1 MENHY
6 NPLMNYAVKI
16 TYCDNYGSGV
26 AFRTNDKIIVLT
38 AYHIINEESF
48 SSEDLFIN
56 IIDKGQEKKIDFKV
70 IKSSFDIEND
80 LAAFIIDSQFIFSEL
95 RLVYPFIEQRVK
107 MYGFPH
113 VLQDSK
119 DIHSYML
126 EGKVNDILPGKL
138 FVSLDEKLGSI
149 DTGEKETVDGY
160 SGSGVYQING
170 KNVKLCGIETNVL
183 NKSVSYNA
191 VCGASV
197 DVIFS
202 LLVKLGVDEDVLVQ
216 NDVISDVV
224 KNSDLYMSHLVTIDV
239 LGSKKVSL
247 EKLQNEYREGISAR
261 PEHIRKR
268 LDVIRNKWIE
278 QVEINFEKSNIVLI
292 RGASGQGKTSLAYR
306 YLLERYAEEQII
318 CIQKLT
324 NENSI
329 WAILNFLKRELEDR
343 EYVLYYDVQPGDTF
357 WGIILNAI
365 SMHLPDARLLVT
377 IREDDYNSSNI
388 SRGSVSY
395 EEISLE
401 LYEDEAREIYSQY
414 EQNTFIS
421 FNDLW
426 KTFGNGGP
434 LLEFIYLINHSMTLE
449 AKINNQIT
457 RIGSEIDEREWF
469 NVLAVIAIAGQY
481 DLSIKL
487 DVLFEK
493 IKLKNASKL
502 LQQFEK
508 EFFVKI
514 SDNGER
520 IKCLHSVRA
529 HLIIKCLEGKFGF
542 NYLQALLLTLSVIDN
557 STIYLL
563 LEYFSKNKVS
573 EEVVDEFSNIS
584 FEDLSVVEDI
594 LRGLLWL
601 SITDYLSVNKK
612 VIEEGNRIFTNNYV
626 MIALGDITG
635 FIDTRQTTS
644 DLLKIY
650 DKKRPGIIDE
660 VNSLINR
667 QTTRF
672 LEYEYPKRF
681 LENIANSI
689 IEFVEK
695 KTVNTR
701 SLGYILFWANKLGVS
716 ISISSEIDVKEPK
729 DYMGLLGLVKG
740 LISQGLYSK
749 ADEIKDKYE
758 KTLLSDANIVS
769 LYIKDNE
776 IFAEV
781 VPNYYPESK
790 ANRSIKDFGYNE
802 KCMYVINMLSC
813 LYPQLERYNVT
824 LLGTDILDINIP
836 DTEKHIPKENLP
848 DKWITELNGICH
860 RILEYENSLDDWKD
874 VFDNINSYRNKII
887 DLFEELL
894 RQLGKF
900 YRKGTFDPK
909 QIDQIQAE
917 LNKGRDFSIPKC
929 ARDKF
934 GISNDADNLKV
945 SSLKESAVE
954 NEQSE
959 TLGKVDRLWIGD
971 ACNKFFS
978 GVNNYINGL
987 YSMMEGLAN
996 NKDPKEYCRLQ
1007 FFNIVSSYELYYQF
1021 LEANKSFFVA
1031 YDCAVNEEKEL
1042 IVLEKIVALTKWIY
1056 LNGYRHE
1063 NNIVYDA
1070 YESFKKNKRSI
1081 DDYLKKEIGDYTEVQ
1096 EIEFIEETI
1105 VLHVN
1110 MSESD
1115 TLIEKIYYEVQK
1127 LVGNCG
1133 TISAERGYLFNR
1145 IRKICFAISDDKY
1158 KDFLFINIPINSFT
1172 LAKDVEQLH
1181 KYVIGADRQ
1190 NTIVPPAYMG
1200 NGAIASVIYIAG
1212 QLVQINE
1219 ALFVTSKYSIP
1230 ETIDSINKMLKLEL
1244 DEIGKTIK
1252 VFPDYAELYQ
1262 DIMMIRS
1269 LNLITIDYNEYKS
1282 NIDLLEKFISKYGDS
1297 IIT

>member
-1 MENHY
+1 
-6 NPLMNYAVKI
+6 MNYAVKI
-16 TYCDNYGSGV
+16 TYCDNYGSGI

-138 FVSLDEKLGSI
+138 FVTLDEKLGSI
-149 DTGEKETVDGY
+149 DTSEKETVDGY

-278 QVEINFEKSNIVLI
+278 QIEINFEKSNIVLI

-357 WGIILNAI
+357 WGIILNDI

-421 FNDLW
+421 FDDLW

-493 IKLKNASKL
+493 IKLRNASKL

-542 NYLQALLLTLSVIDN
+542 NYL
-557 STIYLL
+557 
-563 LEYFSKNKVS
+563 
-573 EEVVDEFSNIS
+573 
-584 FEDLSVVEDI
+584 
-594 LRGLLWL
+594 
-601 SITDYLSVNKK
+601 
-612 VIEEGNRIFTNNYV
+612 
-626 MIALGDITG
+626 
-635 FIDTRQTTS
+635 
-644 DLLKIY
+644 
-650 DKKRPGIIDE
+650 
-660 VNSLINR
+660 
-667 QTTRF
+667 
-672 LEYEYPKRF
+672 
-681 LENIANSI
+681 
-689 IEFVEK
+689 
-695 KTVNTR
+695 
-701 SLGYILFWANKLGVS
+701 
-716 ISISSEIDVKEPK
+716 
-729 DYMGLLGLVKG
+729 
-740 LISQGLYSK
+740 
-749 ADEIKDKYE
+749 
-758 KTLLSDANIVS
+758 
-769 LYIKDNE
+769 
-776 IFAEV
+776 
-781 VPNYYPESK
+781 
-790 ANRSIKDFGYNE
+790 
-802 KCMYVINMLSC
+802 
-813 LYPQLERYNVT
+813 
-824 LLGTDILDINIP
+824 
-836 DTEKHIPKENLP
+836 
-848 DKWITELNGICH
+848 
-860 RILEYENSLDDWKD
+860 
-874 VFDNINSYRNKII
+874 
-887 DLFEELL
+887 
-894 RQLGKF
+894 
-900 YRKGTFDPK
+900 
-909 QIDQIQAE
+909 
-917 LNKGRDFSIPKC
+917 
-929 ARDKF
+929 
-934 GISNDADNLKV
+934 
-945 SSLKESAVE
+945 
-954 NEQSE
+954 
-959 TLGKVDRLWIGD
+959 
-971 ACNKFFS
+971 
-978 GVNNYINGL
+978 
-987 YSMMEGLAN
+987 
-996 NKDPKEYCRLQ
+996 
-1007 FFNIVSSYELYYQF
+1007 
-1021 LEANKSFFVA
+1021 
-1031 YDCAVNEEKEL
+1031 
-1042 IVLEKIVALTKWIY
+1042 
-1056 LNGYRHE
+1056 
-1063 NNIVYDA
+1063 
-1070 YESFKKNKRSI
+1070 
-1081 DDYLKKEIGDYTEVQ
+1081 
-1096 EIEFIEETI
+1096 
-1105 VLHVN
+1105 
-1110 MSESD
+1110 
-1115 TLIEKIYYEVQK
+1115 
-1127 LVGNCG
+1127 
-1133 TISAERGYLFNR
+1133 
-1145 IRKICFAISDDKY
+1145 
-1158 KDFLFINIPINSFT
+1158 
-1172 LAKDVEQLH
+1172 
-1181 KYVIGADRQ
+1181 
-1190 NTIVPPAYMG
+1190 
-1200 NGAIASVIYIAG
+1200 
-1212 QLVQINE
+1212 
-1219 ALFVTSKYSIP
+1219 
-1230 ETIDSINKMLKLEL
+1230 
-1244 DEIGKTIK
+1244 
-1252 VFPDYAELYQ
+1252 
-1262 DIMMIRS
+1262 
-1269 LNLITIDYNEYKS
+1269 
-1282 NIDLLEKFISKYGDS
+1282 
-1297 IIT
+1297 

>member
-1 MENHY
+1 MTKY
-6 NPLMNYAVKI
+6 QYAS
-16 TYCDNYGSGV
+16 T
-26 AFRTNDKIIVLT
+26 
-38 AYHIINEESF
+38 
-48 SSEDLFIN
+48 
-56 IIDKGQEKKIDFKV
+56 
-70 IKSSFDIEND
+70 
-80 LAAFIIDSQFIFSEL
+80 
-95 RLVYPFIEQRVK
+95 
-107 MYGFPH
+107 
-113 VLQDSK
+113 
-119 DIHSYML
+119 
-126 EGKVNDILPGKL
+126 
-138 FVSLDEKLGSI
+138 
-149 DTGEKETVDGY
+149 
-160 SGSGVYQING
+160 
-170 KNVKLCGIETNVL
+170 
-183 NKSVSYNA
+183 
-191 VCGASV
+191 
-197 DVIFS
+197 
-202 LLVKLGVDEDVLVQ
+202 
-216 NDVISDVV
+216 
-224 KNSDLYMSHLVTIDV
+224 
-239 LGSKKVSL
+239 
-247 EKLQNEYREGISAR
+247 
-261 PEHIRKR
+261 
-268 LDVIRNKWIE
+268 
-278 QVEINFEKSNIVLI
+278 
-292 RGASGQGKTSLAYR
+292 
-306 YLLERYAEEQII
+306 LERYAEEQII

-377 IREDDYNSSNI
+377 VREDDYNSSNI

-421 FNDLW
+421 FDDLW

-457 RIGSEIDEREWF
+457 RIDSEIDEREWF

-557 STIYLL
+557 STMYLL

-626 MIALGDITG
+626 MIALCDITG
-635 FIDTRQTTS
+635 FIDTQQTTS

-749 ADEIKDKYE
+749 ADEIKNKYE

-790 ANRSIKDFGYNE
+790 ANRAIKDFGYNE
-802 KCMYVINMLSC
+802 KCMYAINMLSC

-824 LLGTDILDINIP
+824 LLGTKILDINIP
-836 DTEKHIPKENLP
+836 DTEKN
-848 DKWITELNGICH
+848 T
-860 RILEYENSLDDWKD
+860 
-874 VFDNINSYRNKII
+874 
-887 DLFEELL
+887 
-894 RQLGKF
+894 
-900 YRKGTFDPK
+900 
-909 QIDQIQAE
+909 
-917 LNKGRDFSIPKC
+917 
-929 ARDKF
+929 
-934 GISNDADNLKV
+934 
-945 SSLKESAVE
+945 SLK
-954 NEQSE
+954 
-959 TLGKVDRLWIGD
+959 
-971 ACNKFFS
+971 
-978 GVNNYINGL
+978 
-987 YSMMEGLAN
+987 
-996 NKDPKEYCRLQ
+996 
-1007 FFNIVSSYELYYQF
+1007 
-1021 LEANKSFFVA
+1021 
-1031 YDCAVNEEKEL
+1031 
-1042 IVLEKIVALTKWIY
+1042 
-1056 LNGYRHE
+1056 
-1063 NNIVYDA
+1063 
-1070 YESFKKNKRSI
+1070 
-1081 DDYLKKEIGDYTEVQ
+1081 
-1096 EIEFIEETI
+1096 
-1105 VLHVN
+1105 
-1110 MSESD
+1110 
-1115 TLIEKIYYEVQK
+1115 
-1127 LVGNCG
+1127 
-1133 TISAERGYLFNR
+1133 
-1145 IRKICFAISDDKY
+1145 KICLISG
-1158 KDFLFINIPINSFT
+1158 L
-1172 LAKDVEQLH
+1172 
-1181 KYVIGADRQ
+1181 Q
-1190 NTIVPPAYMG
+1190 N
-1200 NGAIASVIYIAG
+1200 
-1212 QLVQINE
+1212 
-1219 ALFVTSKYSIP
+1219 
-1230 ETIDSINKMLKLEL
+1230 
-1244 DEIGKTIK
+1244 
-1252 VFPDYAELYQ
+1252 
-1262 DIMMIRS
+1262 
-1269 LNLITIDYNEYKS
+1269 
-1282 NIDLLEKFISKYGDS
+1282 
-1297 IIT
+1297 

>member
-16 TYCDNYGSGV
+16 TYCDNYGSGI
-26 AFRTNDKIIVLT
+26 AFRTN
-38 AYHIINEESF
+38 HNINEESF

-138 FVSLDEKLGSI
+138 FVTLDEKLGSI
-149 DTGEKETVDGY
+149 DTSEKETVDGY
-160 SGSGVYQING
+160 SGSGVYKING

-278 QVEINFEKSNIVLI
+278 QIEINFEKSNIVLI

-357 WGIILNAI
+357 WGIILNDI

-421 FNDLW
+421 FDDLW

-493 IKLKNASKL
+493 IKLRNASKL

-626 MIALGDITG
+626 MIALADITG
-635 FIDTRQTTS
+635 FIDTRQTTI

-650 DKKRPGIIDE
+650 DK
-660 VNSLINR
+660 
-667 QTTRF
+667 
-672 LEYEYPKRF
+672 
-681 LENIANSI
+681 
-689 IEFVEK
+689 
-695 KTVNTR
+695 
-701 SLGYILFWANKLGVS
+701 
-716 ISISSEIDVKEPK
+716 
-729 DYMGLLGLVKG
+729 
-740 LISQGLYSK
+740 
-749 ADEIKDKYE
+749 
-758 KTLLSDANIVS
+758 
-769 LYIKDNE
+769 
-776 IFAEV
+776 
-781 VPNYYPESK
+781 
-790 ANRSIKDFGYNE
+790 
-802 KCMYVINMLSC
+802 
-813 LYPQLERYNVT
+813 
-824 LLGTDILDINIP
+824 
-836 DTEKHIPKENLP
+836 
-848 DKWITELNGICH
+848 
-860 RILEYENSLDDWKD
+860 
-874 VFDNINSYRNKII
+874 
-887 DLFEELL
+887 
-894 RQLGKF
+894 
-900 YRKGTFDPK
+900 
-909 QIDQIQAE
+909 
-917 LNKGRDFSIPKC
+917 
-929 ARDKF
+929 
-934 GISNDADNLKV
+934 
-945 SSLKESAVE
+945 
-954 NEQSE
+954 
-959 TLGKVDRLWIGD
+959 
-971 ACNKFFS
+971 
-978 GVNNYINGL
+978 
-987 YSMMEGLAN
+987 
-996 NKDPKEYCRLQ
+996 
-1007 FFNIVSSYELYYQF
+1007 
-1021 LEANKSFFVA
+1021 
-1031 YDCAVNEEKEL
+1031 
-1042 IVLEKIVALTKWIY
+1042 
-1056 LNGYRHE
+1056 
-1063 NNIVYDA
+1063 
-1070 YESFKKNKRSI
+1070 
-1081 DDYLKKEIGDYTEVQ
+1081 
-1096 EIEFIEETI
+1096 
-1105 VLHVN
+1105 
-1110 MSESD
+1110 
-1115 TLIEKIYYEVQK
+1115 
-1127 LVGNCG
+1127 
-1133 TISAERGYLFNR
+1133 
-1145 IRKICFAISDDKY
+1145 
-1158 KDFLFINIPINSFT
+1158 
-1172 LAKDVEQLH
+1172 
-1181 KYVIGADRQ
+1181 
-1190 NTIVPPAYMG
+1190 
-1200 NGAIASVIYIAG
+1200 
-1212 QLVQINE
+1212 
-1219 ALFVTSKYSIP
+1219 
-1230 ETIDSINKMLKLEL
+1230 
-1244 DEIGKTIK
+1244 
-1252 VFPDYAELYQ
+1252 
-1262 DIMMIRS
+1262 
-1269 LNLITIDYNEYKS
+1269 
-1282 NIDLLEKFISKYGDS
+1282 
-1297 IIT
+1297 

>member
-1 MENHY
+1 M
-6 NPLMNYAVKI
+6 
-16 TYCDNYGSGV
+16 
-26 AFRTNDKIIVLT
+26 
-38 AYHIINEESF
+38 
-48 SSEDLFIN
+48 
-56 IIDKGQEKKIDFKV
+56 
-70 IKSSFDIEND
+70 
-80 LAAFIIDSQFIFSEL
+80 
-95 RLVYPFIEQRVK
+95 
-107 MYGFPH
+107 
-113 VLQDSK
+113 
-119 DIHSYML
+119 
-126 EGKVNDILPGKL
+126 
-138 FVSLDEKLGSI
+138 
-149 DTGEKETVDGY
+149 
-160 SGSGVYQING
+160 
-170 KNVKLCGIETNVL
+170 
-183 NKSVSYNA
+183 
-191 VCGASV
+191 
-197 DVIFS
+197 
-202 LLVKLGVDEDVLVQ
+202 
-216 NDVISDVV
+216 
-224 KNSDLYMSHLVTIDV
+224 
-239 LGSKKVSL
+239 
-247 EKLQNEYREGISAR
+247 
-261 PEHIRKR
+261 
-268 LDVIRNKWIE
+268 
-278 QVEINFEKSNIVLI
+278 
-292 RGASGQGKTSLAYR
+292 
-306 YLLERYAEEQII
+306 
-318 CIQKLT
+318 
-324 NENSI
+324 
-329 WAILNFLKRELEDR
+329 
-343 EYVLYYDVQPGDTF
+343 
-357 WGIILNAI
+357 
-365 SMHLPDARLLVT
+365 
-377 IREDDYNSSNI
+377 
-388 SRGSVSY
+388 
-395 EEISLE
+395 
-401 LYEDEAREIYSQY
+401 
-414 EQNTFIS
+414 
-421 FNDLW
+421 
-426 KTFGNGGP
+426 
-434 LLEFIYLINHSMTLE
+434 
-449 AKINNQIT
+449 
-457 RIGSEIDEREWF
+457 
-469 NVLAVIAIAGQY
+469 
-481 DLSIKL
+481 
-487 DVLFEK
+487 
-493 IKLKNASKL
+493 
-502 LQQFEK
+502 
-508 EFFVKI
+508 
-514 SDNGER
+514 
-520 IKCLHSVRA
+520 
-529 HLIIKCLEGKFGF
+529 
-542 NYLQALLLTLSVIDN
+542 
-557 STIYLL
+557 L

-626 MIALGDITG
+626 MIALCDITG
-635 FIDTRQTTS
+635 FFDTRQTTS

-650 DKKRPGIIDE
+650 DKKRPGIFDE

-749 ADEIKDKYE
+749 ADEIKNKYE

-790 ANRSIKDFGYNE
+790 ANRDIKDFGYNE
-802 KCMYVINMLSC
+802 KCMYAIIMLSC

-824 LLGTDILDINIP
+824 LLGTKILDIDLP

-848 DKWITELNGICH
+848 DKWITELNGICQ
-860 RILEYENSLDDWKD
+860 RMQGYENSLDDWKD

-900 YRKGTFDPK
+900 YRKGTFDLK
-909 QIDQIQAE
+909 HISQIYAE
-917 LNKGRDFSIPKC
+917 LSKDRVFSIPKC

-934 GISNDADNLKV
+934 GIGNDADNLK
-945 SSLKESAVE
+945 SSDPKESAVE
-954 NEQSE
+954 NEQHE
-959 TLGKVDRLWIGD
+959 TQGKADRLWIGD
-971 ACNKFFS
+971 ACNKYFN
-978 GVNNYINGL
+978 GLDNYINGL
-987 YSMMEGLAN
+987 YGMLEGLVN
-996 NKDPKEYCRLQ
+996 NKDHKEYCRSQ
-1007 FFNIVSSYELYYQF
+1007 FFNIVSSYEMYNQF
-1021 LEANKSFFVA
+1021 LKANNSFFAA
-1031 YDCAVNEEKEL
+1031 YDCVVDERKEL
-1042 IVLEKIVALTKWIY
+1042 ITLEKVVALTKWIY

-1063 NNIVYDA
+1063 NNIVYDS

-1081 DDYLKKEIGDYTEVQ
+1081 DDFLEKEIGNYSEVQ
-1096 EIEFIEETI
+1096 EIERTQDSI

-1115 TLIEKIYYEVQK
+1115 KIIEKIYYEVQK
-1127 LVGNCG
+1127 LVGNSG
-1133 TISAERGYLFNR
+1133 TISAERGYLFNI
-1145 IRKICFAISDDKY
+1145 IRKMCLAISDDKY

-1190 NTIVPPAYMG
+1190 YAIEPPVYIR
-1200 NGAIASVIYIAG
+1200 NGAIASVMFIAN

-1252 VFPDYAELYQ
+1252 EFPDYAELYQ

-1297 IIT
+1297 IVT

>member
-1 MENHY
+1 M
-6 NPLMNYAVKI
+6 
-16 TYCDNYGSGV
+16 
-26 AFRTNDKIIVLT
+26 
-38 AYHIINEESF
+38 
-48 SSEDLFIN
+48 
-56 IIDKGQEKKIDFKV
+56 
-70 IKSSFDIEND
+70 
-80 LAAFIIDSQFIFSEL
+80 
-95 RLVYPFIEQRVK
+95 
-107 MYGFPH
+107 
-113 VLQDSK
+113 
-119 DIHSYML
+119 
-126 EGKVNDILPGKL
+126 
-138 FVSLDEKLGSI
+138 
-149 DTGEKETVDGY
+149 
-160 SGSGVYQING
+160 
-170 KNVKLCGIETNVL
+170 
-183 NKSVSYNA
+183 
-191 VCGASV
+191 CGASV

-278 QVEINFEKSNIVLI
+278 QIEINFEKSNIVLI

-421 FNDLW
+421 FDDLW

-493 IKLKNASKL
+493 IKLRNASKL

-601 SITDYLSVNKK
+601 SVTDYLSVNKK

-681 LENIANSI
+681 LEKIANSI

-729 DYMGLLGLVKG
+729 DYMGLSGLVKG

-749 ADEIKDKYE
+749 ADEIKNKYE

-790 ANRSIKDFGYNE
+790 ANRAIKDFGYNE
-802 KCMYVINMLSC
+802 KCMYAINMLSC

-824 LLGTDILDINIP
+824 LLGTKTLDINIP

-860 RILEYENSLDDWKD
+860 RMLEYENSPDDWKD

-909 QIDQIQAE
+909 QINQIQAE

-954 NEQSE
+954 NEQSG
-959 TLGKVDRLWIGD
+959 TLGRADRLWIGD

-1021 LEANKSFFVA
+1021 LEANKSFFAA

-1063 NNIVYDA
+1063 NSIVYDA
-1070 YESFKKNKRSI
+1070 YESFKKHKRSI

-1110 MSESD
+1110 MRESD

-1190 NTIVPPAYMG
+1190 NTIVPPSYMG
-1200 NGAIASVIYIAG
+1200 NGAIASVIYIAS

-1252 VFPDYAELYQ
+1252 EFPDYAELYQ

-1269 LNLITIDYNEYKS
+1269 LNLITIDNNEYKS

-1297 IIT
+1297 IVT

>member
-1 MENHY
+1 M
-6 NPLMNYAVKI
+6 
-16 TYCDNYGSGV
+16 
-26 AFRTNDKIIVLT
+26 
-38 AYHIINEESF
+38 
-48 SSEDLFIN
+48 
-56 IIDKGQEKKIDFKV
+56 
-70 IKSSFDIEND
+70 
-80 LAAFIIDSQFIFSEL
+80 
-95 RLVYPFIEQRVK
+95 
-107 MYGFPH
+107 
-113 VLQDSK
+113 
-119 DIHSYML
+119 
-126 EGKVNDILPGKL
+126 
-138 FVSLDEKLGSI
+138 
-149 DTGEKETVDGY
+149 
-160 SGSGVYQING
+160 
-170 KNVKLCGIETNVL
+170 
-183 NKSVSYNA
+183 
-191 VCGASV
+191 
-197 DVIFS
+197 
-202 LLVKLGVDEDVLVQ
+202 
-216 NDVISDVV
+216 
-224 KNSDLYMSHLVTIDV
+224 
-239 LGSKKVSL
+239 
-247 EKLQNEYREGISAR
+247 
-261 PEHIRKR
+261 
-268 LDVIRNKWIE
+268 
-278 QVEINFEKSNIVLI
+278 
-292 RGASGQGKTSLAYR
+292 
-306 YLLERYAEEQII
+306 LERYAEEQII

-357 WGIILNAI
+357 WGIILNDI

-421 FNDLW
+421 FDDLW

-493 IKLKNASKL
+493 IKLRNASKL

-667 QTTRF
+667 QTSRF

-749 ADEIKDKYE
+749 ADEIKNKYE

-790 ANRSIKDFGYNE
+790 ANRAIKDFGYNE
-802 KCMYVINMLSC
+802 KCMYAINMLSC

-824 LLGTDILDINIP
+824 LLGTKTLDINIP

-860 RILEYENSLDDWKD
+860 RMLEYENSPDDWKD

-909 QIDQIQAE
+909 QINQIQAE

-954 NEQSE
+954 NEQSG
-959 TLGKVDRLWIGD
+959 TLGRADRLWIGD

-1021 LEANKSFFVA
+1021 LEANKSFFA
-1031 YDCAVNEEKEL
+1031 TYDCAVNEEKEL

-1063 NNIVYDA
+1063 NSIVYDA
-1070 YESFKKNKRSI
+1070 YESFKKHKRSI

-1190 NTIVPPAYMG
+1190 NTIVPPSYMG
-1200 NGAIASVIYIAG
+1200 NGAIASVIYIAS

-1252 VFPDYAELYQ
+1252 EFPDYAELYQ

-1269 LNLITIDYNEYKS
+1269 LNLITIDNNEYKS
-1282 NIDLLEKFISKYGDS
+1282 NIDLLEKFISKYGGS
-1297 IIT
+1297 IVT

>member
-1 MENHY
+1 M
-6 NPLMNYAVKI
+6 
-16 TYCDNYGSGV
+16 
-26 AFRTNDKIIVLT
+26 
-38 AYHIINEESF
+38 
-48 SSEDLFIN
+48 
-56 IIDKGQEKKIDFKV
+56 
-70 IKSSFDIEND
+70 
-80 LAAFIIDSQFIFSEL
+80 
-95 RLVYPFIEQRVK
+95 
-107 MYGFPH
+107 
-113 VLQDSK
+113 
-119 DIHSYML
+119 
-126 EGKVNDILPGKL
+126 
-138 FVSLDEKLGSI
+138 
-149 DTGEKETVDGY
+149 
-160 SGSGVYQING
+160 
-170 KNVKLCGIETNVL
+170 
-183 NKSVSYNA
+183 
-191 VCGASV
+191 
-197 DVIFS
+197 
-202 LLVKLGVDEDVLVQ
+202 
-216 NDVISDVV
+216 
-224 KNSDLYMSHLVTIDV
+224 
-239 LGSKKVSL
+239 
-247 EKLQNEYREGISAR
+247 
-261 PEHIRKR
+261 
-268 LDVIRNKWIE
+268 
-278 QVEINFEKSNIVLI
+278 
-292 RGASGQGKTSLAYR
+292 
-306 YLLERYAEEQII
+306 
-318 CIQKLT
+318 
-324 NENSI
+324 
-329 WAILNFLKRELEDR
+329 
-343 EYVLYYDVQPGDTF
+343 
-357 WGIILNAI
+357 
-365 SMHLPDARLLVT
+365 
-377 IREDDYNSSNI
+377 
-388 SRGSVSY
+388 
-395 EEISLE
+395 
-401 LYEDEAREIYSQY
+401 
-414 EQNTFIS
+414 
-421 FNDLW
+421 
-426 KTFGNGGP
+426 
-434 LLEFIYLINHSMTLE
+434 
-449 AKINNQIT
+449 
-457 RIGSEIDEREWF
+457 
-469 NVLAVIAIAGQY
+469 
-481 DLSIKL
+481 
-487 DVLFEK
+487 
-493 IKLKNASKL
+493 
-502 LQQFEK
+502 
-508 EFFVKI
+508 
-514 SDNGER
+514 
-520 IKCLHSVRA
+520 
-529 HLIIKCLEGKFGF
+529 
-542 NYLQALLLTLSVIDN
+542 
-557 STIYLL
+557 
-563 LEYFSKNKVS
+563 EYFSKNKVS

-667 QTTRF
+667 QTSRF

-749 ADEIKDKYE
+749 ADEIKNKYE

-790 ANRSIKDFGYNE
+790 ANRAIKDFGYNE
-802 KCMYVINMLSC
+802 KCMYAINMLSC

-824 LLGTDILDINIP
+824 LLGTKTLDINIP

-860 RILEYENSLDDWKD
+860 RMLEYENSPDDWKD

-909 QIDQIQAE
+909 QINQIQAE

-954 NEQSE
+954 NEQSG
-959 TLGKVDRLWIGD
+959 TLGRADRLWIGD

-1021 LEANKSFFVA
+1021 LEANKSFFA
-1031 YDCAVNEEKEL
+1031 TYDCAVNEEKEL

-1063 NNIVYDA
+1063 NSIVYDA
-1070 YESFKKNKRSI
+1070 YESFKKHKRSI

-1190 NTIVPPAYMG
+1190 NTIVPPSYMG
-1200 NGAIASVIYIAG
+1200 NGAIASVIYIAS

-1252 VFPDYAELYQ
+1252 EFPDYAELYQ

-1269 LNLITIDYNEYKS
+1269 LNLITIDNNEYKS
-1282 NIDLLEKFISKYGDS
+1282 NIDLLEKFISKYGGS
-1297 IIT
+1297 IVT

>member
-95 RLVYPFIEQRVK
+95 RLVYPFIEQRVR

-113 VLQDSK
+113 VLHDSK

-126 EGKVNDILPGKL
+126 EGKVNDLLPGKL
-138 FVSLDEKLGSI
+138 FVTLDEKLGSI

-160 SGSGVYQING
+160 SGSGVYQINRN
-170 KNVKLCGIETNVL
+170 NVKLCGIETNVL

-216 NDVISDVV
+216 NDVISNVV
-224 KNSDLYMSHLVTIDV
+224 KNSDLYMSHLVTIDL

-365 SMHLPDARLLVT
+365 SMHLPDTRLLVT

-414 EQNTFIS
+414 KQNTFIS
-421 FNDLW
+421 FDDLW

-457 RIGSEIDEREWF
+457 QIGSEIDEREWF

-644 DLLKIY
+644 DLLKIF

-681 LENIANSI
+681 LENISNSI

-749 ADEIKDKYE
+749 ADEIKNKYE

-802 KCMYVINMLSC
+802 KCMYAINMLSC

-824 LLGTDILDINIP
+824 LLGTEILDINIP

-848 DKWITELNGICH
+848 DKWITELNGICN

-894 RQLGKF
+894 RQLRKF

-909 QIDQIQAE
+909 QINQIQAE

-945 SSLKESAVE
+945 SSLKESAIE

-959 TLGKVDRLWIGD
+959 TLGKADRLRIGD

-1021 LEANKSFFVA
+1021 LESNKSFFAA

-1115 TLIEKIYYEVQK
+1115 TLIEKIYYELQK
-1127 LVGNCG
+1127 LVGDCS

-1190 NTIVPPAYMG
+1190 NTIVPPEYMG
-1200 NGAIASVIYIAG
+1200 NGAIASVIYIAS
-1212 QLVQINE
+1212 QSVQINE

-1244 DEIGKTIK
+1244 DEIRKTIK
-1252 VFPDYAELYQ
+1252 EFPDYAELYQ

-1297 IIT
+1297 IVT

>member
-1 MENHY
+1 
-6 NPLMNYAVKI
+6 MNYAVKI

-26 AFRTNDKIIVLT
+26 AFRTNDKIIILT

-48 SSEDLFIN
+48 SSEELFIN
-56 IIDKGQEKKIDFKV
+56 IIEKGQEKKIDFKV

-138 FVSLDEKLGSI
+138 FVTLDEKLGSI

-170 KNVKLCGIETNVL
+170 TNVKLCGIETNVL

-365 SMHLPDARLLVT
+365 SMHLPDSRLLVT

-421 FNDLW
+421 FDDLW

-626 MIALGDITG
+626 MIALCDITG

-681 LENIANSI
+681 LDNIANSI

-749 ADEIKDKYE
+749 ADEIKNKYE
-758 KTLLSDANIVS
+758 KTLLIDANIVS
-769 LYIKDNE
+769 LNIKDNE

-790 ANRSIKDFGYNE
+790 ANRAIKDFGYNE
-802 KCMYVINMLSC
+802 KCMYAINMLSC

-824 LLGTDILDINIP
+824 LLGTKILDINIP

-848 DKWITELNGICH
+848 DKWIAELNGICH
-860 RILEYENSLDDWKD
+860 RMLEYENSLDDWKD

-909 QIDQIQAE
+909 QINQIQAE

-945 SSLKESAVE
+945 SSLKESAGE

-959 TLGKVDRLWIGD
+959 TLGKADRLWIGD

-1021 LEANKSFFVA
+1021 LEANKSFFAA

-1081 DDYLKKEIGDYTEVQ
+1081 DDYLKKEICDYIEVQ

-1200 NGAIASVIYIAG
+1200 NGAIASVIYIAS

-1230 ETIDSINKMLKLEL
+1230 ETIDSINKIVKLEL

-1252 VFPDYAELYQ
+1252 EFPDYAELYL

-1269 LNLITIDYNEYKS
+1269 LNPITIDYNEYKS

-1297 IIT
+1297 IVT

>member
-1 MENHY
+1 
-6 NPLMNYAVKI
+6 
-16 TYCDNYGSGV
+16 
-26 AFRTNDKIIVLT
+26 
-38 AYHIINEESF
+38 
-48 SSEDLFIN
+48 
-56 IIDKGQEKKIDFKV
+56 
-70 IKSSFDIEND
+70 
-80 LAAFIIDSQFIFSEL
+80 
-95 RLVYPFIEQRVK
+95 
-107 MYGFPH
+107 
-113 VLQDSK
+113 
-119 DIHSYML
+119 
-126 EGKVNDILPGKL
+126 
-138 FVSLDEKLGSI
+138 
-149 DTGEKETVDGY
+149 
-160 SGSGVYQING
+160 
-170 KNVKLCGIETNVL
+170 
-183 NKSVSYNA
+183 
-191 VCGASV
+191 
-197 DVIFS
+197 
-202 LLVKLGVDEDVLVQ
+202 
-216 NDVISDVV
+216 
-224 KNSDLYMSHLVTIDV
+224 MSHLVTIDV

-278 QVEINFEKSNIVLI
+278 QIEINFEKSNIVLI

-357 WGIILNAI
+357 WGIILNDI

-421 FNDLW
+421 FDDLW

-493 IKLKNASKL
+493 IKLRNASKL

-667 QTTRF
+667 QTSRF

-749 ADEIKDKYE
+749 ADEIKNKYE

-790 ANRSIKDFGYNE
+790 ANRAIKDFGYNE
-802 KCMYVINMLSC
+802 KCMYAINMLSC

-824 LLGTDILDINIP
+824 LLGTKTLDINIP

-860 RILEYENSLDDWKD
+860 RMLEYENSPDDWKD

-909 QIDQIQAE
+909 QINQIQAE

-954 NEQSE
+954 NEQSG
-959 TLGKVDRLWIGD
+959 TLGRADRLWIGD

-1021 LEANKSFFVA
+1021 LEANKSFFA
-1031 YDCAVNEEKEL
+1031 TYDCAVNEEKEL

-1063 NNIVYDA
+1063 NSIVYDA
-1070 YESFKKNKRSI
+1070 YESFKKHKRSI

-1190 NTIVPPAYMG
+1190 NTIVPPSYMG
-1200 NGAIASVIYIAG
+1200 NGAIASVIYIAS

-1252 VFPDYAELYQ
+1252 EFPDYAELYQ

-1269 LNLITIDYNEYKS
+1269 LNLITIDNNEYKS
-1282 NIDLLEKFISKYGDS
+1282 NIDLLEKFISKYGGS
-1297 IIT
+1297 IVT

>member
-1 MENHY
+1 
-6 NPLMNYAVKI
+6 
-16 TYCDNYGSGV
+16 
-26 AFRTNDKIIVLT
+26 
-38 AYHIINEESF
+38 
-48 SSEDLFIN
+48 
-56 IIDKGQEKKIDFKV
+56 
-70 IKSSFDIEND
+70 
-80 LAAFIIDSQFIFSEL
+80 
-95 RLVYPFIEQRVK
+95 
-107 MYGFPH
+107 
-113 VLQDSK
+113 
-119 DIHSYML
+119 
-126 EGKVNDILPGKL
+126 
-138 FVSLDEKLGSI
+138 
-149 DTGEKETVDGY
+149 
-160 SGSGVYQING
+160 
-170 KNVKLCGIETNVL
+170 
-183 NKSVSYNA
+183 
-191 VCGASV
+191 
-197 DVIFS
+197 
-202 LLVKLGVDEDVLVQ
+202 
-216 NDVISDVV
+216 
-224 KNSDLYMSHLVTIDV
+224 MSHLVTIDV

-278 QVEINFEKSNIVLI
+278 QIEINFEKSNIVLI

-421 FNDLW
+421 FDDLW

-493 IKLKNASKL
+493 IKLRNASKL

-601 SITDYLSVNKK
+601 SVTDYLSVNKK

-681 LENIANSI
+681 LEKIANSI

-729 DYMGLLGLVKG
+729 DYMGLSGLVKG

-749 ADEIKDKYE
+749 ADEIKNKYE

-790 ANRSIKDFGYNE
+790 ANRAIKDFGYNE
-802 KCMYVINMLSC
+802 KCMYAINMLSC

-824 LLGTDILDINIP
+824 LLGTKTLDINIP

-860 RILEYENSLDDWKD
+860 RMLEYENSPDDWKD

-909 QIDQIQAE
+909 QINQIQAE

-954 NEQSE
+954 NEQSG
-959 TLGKVDRLWIGD
+959 TLGRADRLWIGD

-1021 LEANKSFFVA
+1021 LEANKSFFAA

-1063 NNIVYDA
+1063 NSIVYDA
-1070 YESFKKNKRSI
+1070 YESFKKHKRSI

-1110 MSESD
+1110 MRESD

-1190 NTIVPPAYMG
+1190 NTIVPPSYMG
-1200 NGAIASVIYIAG
+1200 NGAIASVIYIAS

-1252 VFPDYAELYQ
+1252 EFPDYAELYQ

-1269 LNLITIDYNEYKS
+1269 LNLITIDNNEYKS

-1297 IIT
+1297 IVT

>member
-1 MENHY
+1 
-6 NPLMNYAVKI
+6 
-16 TYCDNYGSGV
+16 
-26 AFRTNDKIIVLT
+26 
-38 AYHIINEESF
+38 
-48 SSEDLFIN
+48 
-56 IIDKGQEKKIDFKV
+56 
-70 IKSSFDIEND
+70 
-80 LAAFIIDSQFIFSEL
+80 
-95 RLVYPFIEQRVK
+95 
-107 MYGFPH
+107 
-113 VLQDSK
+113 
-119 DIHSYML
+119 
-126 EGKVNDILPGKL
+126 
-138 FVSLDEKLGSI
+138 
-149 DTGEKETVDGY
+149 
-160 SGSGVYQING
+160 
-170 KNVKLCGIETNVL
+170 
-183 NKSVSYNA
+183 
-191 VCGASV
+191 
-197 DVIFS
+197 
-202 LLVKLGVDEDVLVQ
+202 
-216 NDVISDVV
+216 
-224 KNSDLYMSHLVTIDV
+224 MSHLVTIDV

-343 EYVLYYDVQPGDTF
+343 EFVLYYDVQPGDTF

-377 IREDDYNSSNI
+377 VREDDYNSSNI

-421 FNDLW
+421 FDDLW

-457 RIGSEIDEREWF
+457 RIDSEIDEREWF

-557 STIYLL
+557 STMYLL

-626 MIALGDITG
+626 MIALCDITG
-635 FIDTRQTTS
+635 FIDTQQTTS

-749 ADEIKDKYE
+749 ADEIKNKYE

-790 ANRSIKDFGYNE
+790 ANRAIKDFGYNE
-802 KCMYVINMLSC
+802 
-813 LYPQLERYNVT
+813 
-824 LLGTDILDINIP
+824 
-836 DTEKHIPKENLP
+836 
-848 DKWITELNGICH
+848 
-860 RILEYENSLDDWKD
+860 
-874 VFDNINSYRNKII
+874 
-887 DLFEELL
+887 
-894 RQLGKF
+894 
-900 YRKGTFDPK
+900 
-909 QIDQIQAE
+909 
-917 LNKGRDFSIPKC
+917 
-929 ARDKF
+929 
-934 GISNDADNLKV
+934 
-945 SSLKESAVE
+945 
-954 NEQSE
+954 
-959 TLGKVDRLWIGD
+959 
-971 ACNKFFS
+971 
-978 GVNNYINGL
+978 
-987 YSMMEGLAN
+987 
-996 NKDPKEYCRLQ
+996 
-1007 FFNIVSSYELYYQF
+1007 
-1021 LEANKSFFVA
+1021 
-1031 YDCAVNEEKEL
+1031 
-1042 IVLEKIVALTKWIY
+1042 
-1056 LNGYRHE
+1056 
-1063 NNIVYDA
+1063 
-1070 YESFKKNKRSI
+1070 
-1081 DDYLKKEIGDYTEVQ
+1081 
-1096 EIEFIEETI
+1096 
-1105 VLHVN
+1105 
-1110 MSESD
+1110 
-1115 TLIEKIYYEVQK
+1115 
-1127 LVGNCG
+1127 
-1133 TISAERGYLFNR
+1133 
-1145 IRKICFAISDDKY
+1145 
-1158 KDFLFINIPINSFT
+1158 
-1172 LAKDVEQLH
+1172 
-1181 KYVIGADRQ
+1181 
-1190 NTIVPPAYMG
+1190 
-1200 NGAIASVIYIAG
+1200 
-1212 QLVQINE
+1212 
-1219 ALFVTSKYSIP
+1219 
-1230 ETIDSINKMLKLEL
+1230 
-1244 DEIGKTIK
+1244 
-1252 VFPDYAELYQ
+1252 
-1262 DIMMIRS
+1262 
-1269 LNLITIDYNEYKS
+1269 
-1282 NIDLLEKFISKYGDS
+1282 
-1297 IIT
+1297 